1 MRYAFTA
8 PPGWARAAFP
18 PPQIGVYL
26 RAPVAPGPESASI
39 LLFDSVL
46 AAGTLAEHLDAFVTQ
61 STEGL
66 KVKAQK
72 PVPVKGAA
80 FQGLLVQLTT
90 QVTGANGKSR
100 DEARMYALLDA
111 GRVRLPVAFVGGAKA
126 LAAHHK
132 AFDAVL
138 QSVGPLDTSTLNQAW
153 AE

>member
-8 PPGWARAAFP
+8 PPTWARAAFP

-46 AAGTLAEHLDAFVTQ
+46 PAETLAEHLDAFVVQ

-72 PVPVKGAA
+72 PVAVKSAA
-80 FQGLLVQLTT
+80 FPGLMVQLTT
-90 QVTGANGKSR
+90 QVTGAGGKSR
-100 DEARMYALLDA
+100 EEARLYVLLDA
-111 GRVRLPVAFVGGAKA
+111 GRVRLPLAFVGGAKA
-126 LAAHHK
+126 LAAHQK
-132 AFDAVL
+132 TFEAVL
-138 QSVGPLDTSTLNQAW
+138 QSVAPLDNSTLYGAW